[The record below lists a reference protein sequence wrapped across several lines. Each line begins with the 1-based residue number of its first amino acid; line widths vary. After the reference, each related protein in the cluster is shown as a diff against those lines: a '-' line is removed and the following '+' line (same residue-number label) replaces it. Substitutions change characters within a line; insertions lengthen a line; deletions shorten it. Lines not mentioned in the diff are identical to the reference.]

1 MIKLARKIEKQREKK
16 AKVKCFIRFMLYCKN
31 IKLAPIFTRR
41 KFAIRVSNYL
51 RNKISLQILQTEI
64 QNQHVKKKKLTWHL
78 KKNTNHI
85 NNEIGFICK
94 IVLYSRIK
102 NIMAKEKRKW

>member
-1 MIKLARKIEKQREKK
+1 M
-16 AKVKCFIRFMLYCKN
+16 VN
-31 IKLAPIFTRR
+31 NLAPISTRP

-51 RNKISLQILQTEI
+51 RNKGSRHILQTEI
-64 QNQHVKKKKLTWHL
+64 QNQHVKKKKLTRHL

-102 NIMAKEKRKW
+102 NMVAKEKRKWEKIHNKKLDKLHSEKRCISKPKYCM